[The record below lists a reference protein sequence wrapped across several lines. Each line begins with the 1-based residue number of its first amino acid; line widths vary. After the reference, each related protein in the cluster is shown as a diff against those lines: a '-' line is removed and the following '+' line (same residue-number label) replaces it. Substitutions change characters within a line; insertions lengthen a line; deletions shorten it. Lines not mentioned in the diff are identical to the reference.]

1 MTNVFSA
8 GGCRIASFLLL
19 HSKQLVSQKQI
30 ASETR
35 LSKGFV
41 SRVTKKLVADGA
53 VKKPFKNRVVLEHPE
68 KLLVDWIGN
77 RRAGALKTFF
87 CGDERVL
94 RELKKRGVKHAH
106 SFLSGAWLDA
116 GYLKSGFATIYVPP
130 GFDANELKGFK
141 FEEGE
146 LRELKKRVALVV
158 ADDEFVFY
166 GCREISG
173 ERVVNPF
180 LLYVD
185 LASFGGIALTALY
198 AVAEKHGFPK
208 LQAVQPVNST
218 ENARKT
224 KKQASKQAS
233 D

>member
-1 MTNVFSA
+1 MTTVFSLGA
-8 GGCRIASFLLL
+8 CRIASFLLL

-35 LSKGFV
+35 LSKAFV
-41 SRVTKKLVADGA
+41 SRIVNELYSEGA
-53 VKKPFKNRVVLEHPE
+53 VKRPFRTRVVLEHPE

-77 RRAGALKTFF
+77 RHAGALKTFF

-94 RELKKRGVKHAH
+94 RELKRRGIQHVH

-116 GYLKSGFATIYVPP
+116 GYLKSGFATVYVPP

-141 FEEGE
+141 FEEGT

-166 GCREISG
+166 GSRKISG
-173 ERVVNPF
+173 ERVVNSF

-208 LQAVQPVNST
+208 LQVAQPVNST
-218 ENARKT
+218 ESARKT
-224 KKQASKQAS
+224 SEQTHG
-233 D
+233 